1 VSLSSP
7 ALICTLLTN
16 RKSDEHRLHKTP
28 NERTGLVR
36 QPSKNPLPTF
46 SKKERKVQIGLEVR
60 TRYVKI
66 SSLEN
71 DNGG

>member
-36 QPSKNPLPTF
+36 QPSNNPLPTF
-46 SKKERKVQIGLEVR
+46 SKKEEKYNRPRGENKVCEDIFAKEW
-60 TRYVKI
+60 
-66 SSLEN
+66 
-71 DNGG
+71 